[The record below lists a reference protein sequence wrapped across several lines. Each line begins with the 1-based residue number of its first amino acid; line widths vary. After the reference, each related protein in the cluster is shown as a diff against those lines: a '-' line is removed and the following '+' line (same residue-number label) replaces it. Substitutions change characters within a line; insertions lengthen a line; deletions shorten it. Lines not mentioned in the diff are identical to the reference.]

1 MSPIAI
7 AIVTLAA
14 ATPQSFADS
23 AQPTPLD
30 LGVALTLERFD
41 DRCAGPGPDDAC
53 PMINIYRVQ
62 VRKQHCR
69 PANAAELVPVNVKV
83 IRALVCRFESNVTTS
98 ARTFKAGSGH
108 WHEDQALMYF
118 TANGWSTASYVADR
132 F

>member
-7 AIVTLAA
+7 AIATLAA
-14 ATPQSFADS
+14 TTPQSLADS
-23 AQPTPLD
+23 TQPSALD

-41 DRCAGPGPDDAC
+41 DRCAGPGPEDAC

-83 IRALVCRFESNVTTS
+83 TRALVCRFESNVS
-98 ARTFKAGSGH
+98 IVARTLRSGSDQ
-108 WHEDQALMYF
+108 WREDQALMYF